1 MLSIIIFVV
10 ITATKSKLNQNIW
23 GNVWKILKRKRKT
36 IKKTKIVS
44 ADDAD
49 ECMCISSY
57 DSREKKT
64 QMLQLNQMITHQCSA
79 VSNEFDFEGTT
90 FPAALFDVGHVIL
103 LFHLN
108 HSKTYVWTY
117 KETDTLKGSSF
128 FLPRPHTGLLG
139 NWTFGV
145 LIITKNDSVTFELET
160 IFSCMKSISSL
171 NRYMLYMFL
180 NELISQPLP
189 WHFYYFSVYLY
200 SQ

>member
-1 MLSIIIFVV
+1 MVCV
-10 ITATKSKLNQNIW
+10 INHYFCCYYCYKEQIEPEHLN
-23 GNVWKILKRKRKT
+23 ILKRKRKT

-49 ECMCISSY
+49 ECMCVSSY

-128 FLPRPHTGLLG
+128 FSSKATHRPAGKLDIWRINYH
-139 NWTFGV
+139 
-145 LIITKNDSVTFELET
+145 
-160 IFSCMKSISSL
+160 
-171 NRYMLYMFL
+171 
-180 NELISQPLP
+180 
-189 WHFYYFSVYLY
+189 
-200 SQ
+200 